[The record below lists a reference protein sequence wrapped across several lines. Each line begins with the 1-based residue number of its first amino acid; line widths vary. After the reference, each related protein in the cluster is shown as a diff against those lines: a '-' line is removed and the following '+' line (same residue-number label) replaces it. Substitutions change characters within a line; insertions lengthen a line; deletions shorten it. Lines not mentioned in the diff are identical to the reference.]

1 MVVAL
6 IIIAAVLL
14 VLVAV
19 INLKGWRTRRAT
31 REHEQDKARVT
42 AEKGKAQHERSSA
55 RQAGVRAAYAE
66 RPQKVGSDTD
76 E

>member
-6 IIIAAVLL
+6 IIMVAVLL

-19 INLKGWRTRRAT
+19 ISLKGWRPRQAMRK
-31 REHEQDKARVT
+31 HEQDEARVT

-55 RQAGVRAAYAE
+55 RQADVRAAYAE

-76 E
+76 G